1 MKYRLYRAPKSED
14 ESLTNL
20 SDRRHLTQT
29 LNNFNGDYINL
40 DTFDAEPQNL
50 NRLRKTNFKKVNKKK
65 FK

>member
-1 MKYRLYRAPKSED
+1 MKYRIYREPKSED

-29 LNNFNGDYINL
+29 LNTFNGDYINL
-40 DTFDAEPQNL
+40 DTFDADPQNL